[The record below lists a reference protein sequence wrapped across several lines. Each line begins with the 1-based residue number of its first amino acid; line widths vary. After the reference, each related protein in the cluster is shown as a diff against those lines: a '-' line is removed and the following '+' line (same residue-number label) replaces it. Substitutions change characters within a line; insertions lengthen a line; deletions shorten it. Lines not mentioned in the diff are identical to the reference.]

1 MTRDDALEHAIDA
14 ITRLMTICAE
24 YSDMETAQVA
34 ADAQRKLVARRGA
47 AVVSRMERERGLS
60 PKIRS
65 VAR

>member
-1 MTRDDALEHAIDA
+1 MTRDDALERAIDA
-14 ITRLMTICAE
+14 ITRLMSICAE

-34 ADAQRKLVARRGA
+34 ADAQRKLVARRGVA
-47 AVVSRMERERGLS
+47 AVSRMERERGLS

>member
-34 ADAQRKLVARRGA
+34 ADAQRKLVARRDYD
-47 AVVSRMERERGLS
+47 REDRKQERG
-60 PKIRS
+60 
-65 VAR
+65 A

>member
-1 MTRDDALEHAIDA
+1 MTRDDALERAIEA
-14 ITRLMTICAE
+14 VTVLMSTCAE

-34 ADAQRKLVARRGA
+34 ADAQRKLVARRGVA
-47 AVVSRMERERGLS
+47 AVSRMERERGLS